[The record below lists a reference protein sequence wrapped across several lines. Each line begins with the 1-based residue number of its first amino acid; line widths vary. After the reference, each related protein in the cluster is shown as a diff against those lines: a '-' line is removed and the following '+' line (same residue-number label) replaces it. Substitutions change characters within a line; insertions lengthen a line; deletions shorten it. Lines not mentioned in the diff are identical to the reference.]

1 MNFEESSNLK
11 LKDRIMKTINYLL
24 ILLFLINII
33 GCKSKKEIAKTTK
46 STEIK
51 LPFEGKQYETDKNYF
66 RSVQSGISSDLNTA
80 KEIAMMNAR
89 SEISYSVKTVS
100 KNVSEIYTKQIDG
113 DHGEDFDRLS
123 RQVSKE
129 ILTNIVVAYNKVFQN
144 NKDGKY
150 TYWVVVEVKKDN
162 VITNI
167 SNQAKKENIRFDKYQ
182 FQKIFNKEMEEFQNS
197 NEAISN

>member
-1 MNFEESSNLK
+1 
-11 LKDRIMKTINYLL
+11 MKTINYLL
-24 ILLFLINII
+24 ILLFVVNII
-33 GCKSKKEIAKTTK
+33 SCKSKKEIAKTTN

-51 LPFEGKQYETDKNYF
+51 LPFEGKQYQTDKNYF
-66 RSVQSGISSDLNTA
+66 RSVQSGISSDVNTA

-89 SEISYSVKTVS
+89 SEISYSVKTIS

-113 DHGEDFDRLS
+113 DHGEDFDRIS

-129 ILTNIVVAYNKVFQN
+129 ILTNIVVADHKVLQN

-150 TYWVVVEVKKDN
+150 TYWIVVEVKKED

-167 SNQAKKENIRFDKYQ
+167 SNQAKKDNIKFDKYQ
-182 FQKIFNKEMEEFQNS
+182 FQKIFDKEMDEYQKS
-197 NEAISN
+197 QADVSKQ